1 MSEGDQPGQ
10 LDLTFQVSVPSRRV
24 WRPRDLMG
32 AVRTALEREFTDIWV
47 EGEISNLHASESGI
61 LYLTLKDDDA
71 QLRVVMFRTQ
81 ARLLRFRPENG
92 MAVIARGRLTA
103 YEARGD
109 LQLLAEYLE
118 PKGAGALQVAF
129 EQLKAKLAAEGLFD
143 AARKKPIPALPR
155 TVGVVTSPRGAAIQD
170 ILNVLRRRHAGV
182 NVLIYPAQVQ
192 GLEAPIEVS
201 AGVKFFNQSRKV
213 QVIIVARGGGSAE
226 DLAAFNHE
234 GLARTI
240 ASSHLPVISAIGH
253 ETDFTIAD
261 FVADLRA
268 PTPSAAAELVVQS
281 QRHLEENVGQLRQRL
296 GRAARYQIMQW
307 QRRLAEL
314 TQHTAFARMP
324 DSITRRQ
331 QRIDEFAYRLADAYR
346 SRLEGSRRRLQVAA
360 TRLRHFD
367 LRRVVVGM
375 RRELQAHFAALEAV
389 ARRMLLQRRSRMERS
404 QARLE
409 QLSPLKILDRGYAL
423 VFDAKGKLLKDAKQ
437 ASPGDNITAR
447 LARGTIAAV
456 VRKPHGKG

>member
-1 MSEGDQPGQ
+1 MSQADQFGQ
-10 LDLTFQVSVPSRRV
+10 LDLTFQFAAQPRRV
-24 WRPRDLMG
+24 WRPRDLVG
-32 AVRTALEREFTDIWV
+32 AVRTTLEREFTDIWV
-47 EGEISNLHASESGI
+47 EGEISNLRPAESGN

-92 MAVIARGRLTA
+92 LAVIARGRVTV
-103 YEARGD
+103 YETRGEM
-109 LQLLAEYLE
+109 QLLAEYLE

-143 AARKKPIPALPR
+143 ANRKKPIPALPR
-155 TVGVVTSPRGAAIQD
+155 AIGVVTSPRGAAIQD

-192 GLEAPIEVS
+192 GLEAPIEVT
-201 AGVKFFNQSRKV
+201 AGLKFFNRLRKV
-213 QVIIVARGGGSAE
+213 DVIIIARGGGSAE

-234 GLARTI
+234 GLARAI
-240 ASSHLPVISAIGH
+240 AASELPVISAIGH

-281 QRHLEENVGQLRQRL
+281 QRHLEEHVGHLRQRL
-296 GRAARYQIMQW
+296 GRAARYRLMQL
-307 QRRLAEL
+307 QRRLSDL
-314 TQHTAFARMP
+314 MQHAVFARMM
-324 DSITRRQ
+324 DTITRRQ
-331 QRIDEFAYRLADAYR
+331 QRLDELGYRLADAYR
-346 SRLEGSRRRLQVAA
+346 THLERNRRRVEVAG

-367 LRRVVVGM
+367 LRRVLSGM
-375 RRELQAHFAALEAV
+375 RRELDAHAATLEAV
-389 ARRMLLQRRSRMERS
+389 ARRMLLERRGRLERS
-404 QARLE
+404 LARLE
-409 QLSPLKILDRGYAL
+409 QLSPLKILERGYAL
-423 VFDAKGKLLKDAKQ
+423 VFDAKGNLVKDAKSV
-437 ASPGDNITAR
+437 SPGDNITAR

-456 VRKPHGKG
+456 VRRQS